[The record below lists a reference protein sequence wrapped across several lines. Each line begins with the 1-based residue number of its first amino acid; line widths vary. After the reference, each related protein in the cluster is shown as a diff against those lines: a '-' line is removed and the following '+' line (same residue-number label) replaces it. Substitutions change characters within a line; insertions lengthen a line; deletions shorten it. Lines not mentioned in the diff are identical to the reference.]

1 MLLIDDSRAAAA
13 RCGICIESSAA
24 AAAAAT
30 GFWASFSTGA
40 KGKRWFGAGLLAQ
53 LDRRSRRR
61 SRAKL

>member
-1 MLLIDDSRAAAA
+1 M
-13 RCGICIESSAA
+13 ESSAA

-53 LDRRSRRR
+53 LDRSRRR